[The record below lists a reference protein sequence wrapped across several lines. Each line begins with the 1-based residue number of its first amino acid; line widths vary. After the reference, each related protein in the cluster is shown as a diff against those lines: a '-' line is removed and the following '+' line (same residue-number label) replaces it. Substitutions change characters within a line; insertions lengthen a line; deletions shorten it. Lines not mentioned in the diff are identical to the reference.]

1 MSYKFGSYGFVFFDE
16 IQNPPF
22 ELKDMGIEK
31 RNTKEYYFDNNF
43 RDIKGY
49 LFQYTLKG
57 YGIFETGNQKY
68 RIDPGQAFF
77 VEIPDDEKYYCPD
90 GLDEDGWQILYIHF
104 EGTAVKPYYDKIVNK
119 IGKIIT
125 LSESSSPIQYLLK
138 FHENLSNGMQLQ
150 PFSGS
155 EAVFHFLCL
164 LCSKVAYNKE
174 DYSTRTR
181 IAIERMENDFSKL
194 EGINTL
200 AEEFGISLSHF
211 TREFTKEAGI
221 NPLKYLSNIR
231 MQYAMELL
239 RNTELS
245 INEIALKCGFSCG
258 NYFSKAFK
266 KNTHLTPFQFRNEKN

>member
-1 MSYKFGSYGFVFFDE
+1 MSDKFGSYGFVFFDE
-16 IQNPPF
+16 IPNPPF

-31 RNTKEYYFDNNF
+31 RNTVDYYFDNNF

-49 LFQYTLKG
+49 LFKYNLKG
-57 YGIFETGNQKY
+57 HGIFETGNQKY
-68 RIDPGQAFF
+68 RIEPGKAFF

-90 GLDEDGWQILYIHF
+90 DLDEDGWQILYIHF

-119 IGKIIT
+119 MGKIIT
-125 LSESSSPIQYLLK
+125 LSENSSPIQYLLK

-150 PFSGS
+150 PFVGS

-164 LCSKVAYNKE
+164 LCSKVAYNQE

-181 IAIERMENDFSKL
+181 IAIERMENNFSKL

-200 AEEFGISLSHF
+200 AEDFGISLSHF
-211 TREFTKEAGI
+211 TREFAKETGI
-221 NPLKYLSNIR
+221 NPLKYLTNIR
-231 MQYAMELL
+231 MQHAMELL
-239 RNTELS
+239 HNTELS
-245 INEIALKCGFSCG
+245 VNEIAVKCGFSCG

-266 KNTHLTPFQFRNEKN
+266 KNTQLTPYQFRNEKN

>member
-16 IQNPPF
+16 IPNPPF
-22 ELKDMGIEK
+22 QLKDMGIEK
-31 RNTKEYYFDNNF
+31 RNTKEYCFDNNF

-68 RIDPGQAFF
+68 KIEQGQAFF

-90 GLDEDGWQILYIHF
+90 DLDEEGWQILYIHF

-119 IGKIIT
+119 IGKIIA

-150 PFSGS
+150 PFVGS

-194 EGINTL
+194 EGINAL

-211 TREFTKEAGI
+211 TREFTKETGI
-221 NPLKYLSNIR
+221 NPLKYLSNMR
-231 MQYAMELL
+231 MQHAMELL
-239 RNTELS
+239 HNTELS
-245 INEIALKCGFSCG
+245 VNEIALKCGFSCG

-266 KNTHLTPFQFRNEKN
+266 KNTKLTPYQFRNEKN